1 LIRLSSE
8 SAKVRLAMIRSAAEV
23 AQSDAIVTRRELG
36 IVRVVADSLDG
47 PLAPPICGSSERD
60 GGSTVFA
67 PSGTRDSR
75 PVSV

>member
-1 LIRLSSE
+1 M
-8 SAKVRLAMIRSAAEV
+8 RLAMIHAAAEV
-23 AQSDAIVTRRELG
+23 VQSDAIVTRRELG
-36 IVRVVADSLDG
+36 IVGVVADSLDG
-47 PLAPPICGSSERD
+47 PLAHLICGSSERD